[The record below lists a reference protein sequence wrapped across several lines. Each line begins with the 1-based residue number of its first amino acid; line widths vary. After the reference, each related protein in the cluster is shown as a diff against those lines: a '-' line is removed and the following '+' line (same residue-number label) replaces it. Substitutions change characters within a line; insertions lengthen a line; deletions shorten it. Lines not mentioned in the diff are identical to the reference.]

1 MGVFYV
7 FYDAVEAVLN
17 GLSSWLGVVTVAL
30 LCVAGLTIF
39 LLTRWLNRGG
49 DRT

>member
-1 MGVFYV
+1 MFYV

-17 GLSSWLGVVTVAL
+17 GLSSWMGVGAVAL

-39 LLTRWLNRGG
+39 LLTRRLNRGG